1 MRQGLCITLEPHVQ
15 YSCVFVDVDKDELE
29 HLLVLMKLCTCQAA
43 LPSLTDGRMETA
55 FLHNYRVVY
64 LQRLSPLYS
73 LGFTPGFHPR
83 STPAESG
90 LSLFSVYIPLETPR
104 KYEPYSIFWQ
114 MRAWRPQEGRQSV
127 PGHGACNGQS
137 QDEKSSSQRPPT
149 LPPHPRELV
158 VLLQAWVEI
167 QLQSTWEEMGD
178 VIVTRK
184 RPQLRRHLGLFLTN
198 SLTLGKTFTFLEHQ
212 FLPV

>member
-73 LGFTPGFHPR
+73 LGFTAGFHPR

-104 KYEPYSIFWQ
+104 KYEPYSIF
-114 MRAWRPQEGRQSV
+114 
-127 PGHGACNGQS
+127 
-137 QDEKSSSQRPPT
+137 
-149 LPPHPRELV
+149 
-158 VLLQAWVEI
+158 
-167 QLQSTWEEMGD
+167 
-178 VIVTRK
+178 
-184 RPQLRRHLGLFLTN
+184 
-198 SLTLGKTFTFLEHQ
+198 
-212 FLPV
+212 